1 MFRNRRF
8 NLNFRNSAV
17 LGLILALTNC
27 AVADALAPKKTGAG
41 NEPVVTMETSKGP
54 IKISLNR
61 KETPI
66 TVANFIDLAQ
76 KGFYNGIKFHRYVP
90 GFIIQGGDPQGSG
103 TGVYVDPATHQE
115 RKIPLEM
122 KSSLTHNLGS
132 VSMARTSD
140 PNSASCQFYICLA
153 AQAKLDSQ
161 DPVFGTV
168 IDGLPTL
175 NALREGDKIVRMTV
189 QEPGAK

>member
-1 MFRNRRF
+1 MSRNRAFNF
-8 NLNFRNSAV
+8 NLRKVAA
-17 LGLILALTNC
+17 LGLLLALANSSG
-27 AVADALAPKKTGAG
+27 ANALTPKKPGPT

-54 IKISLNR
+54 IKFSLNR

-66 TVANFIDLAQ
+66 TVANFIDLVQ

-90 GFIIQGGDPQGSG
+90 GFLIQGGDPQGTG
-103 TGVYVDPATHQE
+103 TGVYVDPSTHQE

-140 PNSASCQFYICLA
+140 PNSASCQFYICLS
-153 AQAKLDSQ
+153 AQPKLDYQ

-168 IDGLPTL
+168 IDGMPTL
-175 NALREGDKIVRMTV
+175 NALRDGDKIVKMTV